1 MANNEKH
8 MHEPLVQV
16 SKRDAMPWYKSWGV
30 RLIAIVLAL
39 VICAFVI
46 VLLTGYNP
54 IKVYTQMFKGTFGSP
69 RKVWNTV
76 QKLAMLLCI
85 SLAVTPAFKMKFW
98 NIGAEGQTLIGGL
111 ASAAMMICFGNTMPP
126 ALLIPL
132 MAIAAIAAG
141 MVWGLIPAIF
151 KANFNTNETLF
162 TLMMNYVAMQL
173 VSYFM
178 VMWENPKGSNH
189 VGVIN
194 MNTQGGWMPT
204 IFGQKYLL
212 NIIIVALITVGMY
225 IYLKYSKHGYEIAV
239 VGESTNTA
247 RYVGIN
253 VKKVILRTMAL
264 SGALCGVAGLLL
276 VSGTHHTIDT
286 NTVGG
291 MGFTAI
297 MISWLAKFNPAVMVA
312 VSFLIAFLEGGAGEI
327 ATACGLNESIADIL
341 TGIILFFIIGSEFFV
356 NYRVHFHKKHKEA

>member
-1 MANNEKH
+1 
-8 MHEPLVQV
+8 
-16 SKRDAMPWYKSWGV
+16 
-30 RLIAIVLAL
+30 
-39 VICAFVI
+39 
-46 VLLTGYNP
+46 
-54 IKVYTQMFKGTFGSP
+54 
-69 RKVWNTV
+69 
-76 QKLAMLLCI
+76 MLLCI

-111 ASAAMMICFGNTMPP
+111 VSAAMMICFGNTMPP

-212 NIIIVALITVGMY
+212 
-225 IYLKYSKHGYEIAV
+225 
-239 VGESTNTA
+239 
-247 RYVGIN
+247 
-253 VKKVILRTMAL
+253 KKVR
-264 SGALCGVAGLLL
+264 C
-276 VSGTHHTIDT
+276 
-286 NTVGG
+286 
-291 MGFTAI
+291 
-297 MISWLAKFNPAVMVA
+297 
-312 VSFLIAFLEGGAGEI
+312 
-327 ATACGLNESIADIL
+327 C
-341 TGIILFFIIGSEFFV
+341 FV
-356 NYRVHFHKKHKEA
+356 W